1 MVALCFDLTQN
12 TIINE
17 NECKCHDTHMYSLY
31 TTLRKKER
39 KYRLTSMDYIV
50 NMEVNSA
57 DICTLFY
64 TYLLLLPS

>member
-12 TIINE
+12 IIINE
-17 NECKCHDTHMYSLY
+17 NERKCHNTHMYSLY

-50 NMEVNSA
+50 YMEVNLA
-57 DICTLFY
+57 DVCTLF
-64 TYLLLLPS
+64 